1 MKGRIDNPFAT
12 PLKIS
17 SIPLRC
23 HHSPSLPQ
31 DPEKY
36 IEFFL
41 EFGSYLK
48 EGACTDATHKVCLH
62 FWALT

>member
-1 MKGRIDNPFAT
+1 MDGRIDNPFAT
-12 PLKIS
+12 PLRIS
-17 SIPLRC
+17 ASPSRY
-23 HHSPSLPQ
+23 HHSPPPPQ

-62 FWALT
+62 FRALT